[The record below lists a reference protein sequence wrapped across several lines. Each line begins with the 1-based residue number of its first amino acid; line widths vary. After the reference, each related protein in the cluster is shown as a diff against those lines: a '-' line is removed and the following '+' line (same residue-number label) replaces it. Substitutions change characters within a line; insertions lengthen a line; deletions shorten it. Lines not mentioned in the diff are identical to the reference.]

1 VEAADGLWPP
11 LGRRGRSSAF
21 KRAFGEA
28 VRARKF
34 AGAVS
39 ELLIKAA
46 LYNLFISL

>member
-1 VEAADGLWPP
+1 MGYGHRWAAEAAC
-11 LGRRGRSSAF
+11 SAF

-46 LYNLFISL
+46 LHNLFISL